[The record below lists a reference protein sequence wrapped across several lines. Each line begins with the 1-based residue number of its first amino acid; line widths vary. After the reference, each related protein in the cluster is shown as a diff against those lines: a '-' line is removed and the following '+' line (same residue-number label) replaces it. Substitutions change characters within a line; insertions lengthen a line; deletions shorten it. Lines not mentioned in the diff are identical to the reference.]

1 MSRSRKL
8 FRAALISLIFPI
20 IAFVGSQLTG
30 GFGPCSSGMA
40 GFYWFYA
47 ALLFSVVT
55 GLLIV
60 IALAQLVVEKFLT

>member
-8 FRAALISLIFPI
+8 FRIAFLSLLLPI
-20 IAFVGSQLTG
+20 AAFVGSQLTG

-47 ALLFSVVT
+47 ALLFS
-55 GLLIV
+55 GISALLIV
-60 IALAQLVVEKFLT
+60 IAFAQLIVERIQA